1 MLNERGHSGWIKG
14 IIFKCSLC
22 PLRHTTP
29 EKFFIEA
36 CDDGA
41 EAVLAIDRV
50 SNEMTL
56 TGRKF
61 DPMLLVIFKNE
72 HNCGGHG
79 NTSDNWLFFS
89 EQKRLKSQHFITCK
103 LQTSL

>member
-1 MLNERGHSGWIKG
+1 M
-14 IIFKCSLC
+14 FSLSS
-22 PLRHTTP
+22 LRHTTP

-61 DPMLLVIFKNE
+61 DQMLLGIFKNA

-79 NTSDNWLFFS
+79 NTSDEDFDVSF
-89 EQKRLKSQHFITCK
+89 
-103 LQTSL
+103 

>member
-1 MLNERGHSGWIKG
+1 M
-14 IIFKCSLC
+14 FSLSS
-22 PLRHTTP
+22 LRHTTP

-56 TGRKF
+56 AGGKLDR
-61 DPMLLVIFKNE
+61 MLPGIFRNA

-79 NTSDNWLFFS
+79 NTSDKDWTVFL
-89 EQKRLKSQHFITCK
+89 
-103 LQTSL
+103 

>member
-1 MLNERGHSGWIKG
+1 M
-14 IIFKCSLC
+14 FSLSS
-22 PLRHTTP
+22 LRHTTP

-61 DPMLLVIFKNE
+61 DWMLLVIFQECTQLWRTRK
-72 HNCGGHG
+72 H
-79 NTSDNWLFFS
+79 L
-89 EQKRLKSQHFITCK
+89 R
-103 LQTSL
+103 

>member
-1 MLNERGHSGWIKG
+1 MFS
-14 IIFKCSLC
+14 FFS
-22 PLRHTTP
+22 LRHTTP

-56 TGRKF
+56 AGRKF
-61 DPMLLVIFKNE
+61 DRMLLVIFKNK
-72 HNCGGHG
+72 HKSGGHG
-79 NTSDNWLFFS
+79 NAVVKGCFS
-89 EQKRLKSQHFITCK
+89 LNRKG
-103 LQTSL
+103 